1 MIGIIAGEGNLPK
14 VLIKKL
20 NDKKL
25 KFIVINLINKKKFK
39 KNFYNLNISQFSKII
54 SILKSNKCKEVV
66 LAGKVIRPSIKDLKF
81 DYQMLR
87 LLPKIIASL
96 RKGDSYALDLVIGI
110 LKKNNIT
117 VVSCIK
123 YLPEL
128 RAENFKSSNNASR
141 QELEDIKKG
150 KSILD
155 HINSKFDVGQ
165 SIVINNGFV
174 VGIEAAEGTDEML
187 SKSSSILK
195 KINKNKPSGILIK
208 MPKKIQDLRVDLPTI
223 GYKTIKKCIDIGLRG
238 IALKKNANIFLDQD
252 KSLKLIKK
260 NNFII
265 KVIN

>member
-20 NDKKL
+20 NTKKL
-25 KFIVINLINKKKFK
+25 KFIVINVINKKKFK

-54 SILKSNKCKEVV
+54 SILKVNKCKEVV

-81 DYQMLR
+81 DYQVLR

-96 RKGDSYALDLVIGI
+96 RKGDSHALDLVIGI

-128 RAENFKSSNNASR
+128 RAENFKSLNNASK
-141 QELEDIKKG
+141 QELADIKKG
-150 KSILD
+150 KLILE

-208 MPKKIQDLRVDLPTI
+208 MPKKTQDLRVDLPTI

-238 IALKKNANIFLDQD
+238 IALKKKCKYFFR
-252 KSLKLIKK
+252 SG
-260 NNFII
+260 
-265 KVIN
+265 